1 MISSE
6 NIRKNFITEEG
17 KEKFVEQTER
27 DRRYCR
33 TFNIY
38 TEDFDNTQ
46 MQFNIRFQDSSPYYP
61 ISERIC
67 FNYNKYDNYIPEY
80 SYDKENKNL
89 IYDLYRGD
97 CFLCTFT
104 HRLNRNFNDP
114 VAPTND
120 KIVDEATWLKHY

>member
-1 MISSE
+1 
-6 NIRKNFITEEG
+6 
-17 KEKFVEQTER
+17 
-27 DRRYCR
+27 
-33 TFNIY
+33 
-38 TEDFDNTQ
+38 
-46 MQFNIRFQDSSPYYP
+46 MQFNIRFQDSSSYYP

-67 FNYNKYDNYIPEY
+67 FNYNYSNYIPEY
-80 SYDKENKNL
+80 KNNGGI

-120 KIVDEATWLKHY
+120 KIVDEATWIKHY